1 MKTYDLD
8 TPIARFGTRDNI
20 IPWTLR
26 NAVEGCQIMGSVGSG
41 KSSSSGRTI
50 LMKYLK
56 MGMGGLVLTVKG
68 DEAEMIKSYC
78 DLAGRKD
85 QLIVIEPD
93 GHFKF
98 DFLKYLSDSG
108 NKGGSITGNILET
121 LKTVIRASEQH
132 SSGKSDDPFW
142 EKSLDQLLYCTI
154 DLCNIAYGQV
164 GVEMMYDIVQSLPK
178 KEAAKDKSKK
188 GAFEKAYRQAK
199 SIVQQNIDKWGA
211 GLSAKEKKELEK
223 DEDYNAASERHV
235 PGVRLLRY
243 VDVFFFETFKE
254 LNEKTRS
261 IIEFTFT
268 SFLFRLLRDPIYSIF
283 CSGTLN
289 IRPED
294 SLGGKIILLSFPVKE
309 YHKAGTDVQMLFK
322 YIWQVA
328 MEKRNIKENDRPV
341 FLYADEAQHFLHE
354 HDSTFQA
361 TARSSRICT
370 VYITQNLPNYMSA
383 MGGETAES
391 RVKSFLAT
399 LNTKIFHANNDVDTN
414 SWASQLIGD
423 GTLIDPSRT
432 YSMGEQFSQS
442 DTVKIITEKRVK
454 PEDFARLRTGGKQNN
469 YKAEA
474 YIHVQG
480 DPLFDGE
487 NFNKVKFSQQYK

>member
-1 MKTYDLD
+1 
-8 TPIARFGTRDNI
+8 
-20 IPWTLR
+20 
-26 NAVEGCQIMGSVGSG
+26 MGSVGSG

-68 DEAEMIKSYC
+68 DETAMIKQYC
-78 DLAGRKD
+78 ELSGRTKDL
-85 QLIVIEPD
+85 IIIEPD
-93 GHFKF
+93 GDYKF

-108 NKGGSITGNILET
+108 NKGSSITANILQV
-121 LKTVIRASEQH
+121 LKTVIRASEEH
-132 SSGKSDDPFW
+132 ASGKSDDPFW

-164 GVEMMYDIVQSLPK
+164 GVERMYEIVQSLPK
-178 KEAAKDKSKK
+178 KEVAKDKSKK
-188 GAFEKAYRQAK
+188 GAFEKAYQQAK
-199 SIVQQNIDKWGA
+199 SVVQKRIQEWQA
-211 GLSAKEKKELEK
+211 GLTAKEKLELEK
-223 DEDYNAASERHV
+223 DEDFNAASEKNV

-283 CSGTLN
+283 CSGSITVK
-289 IRPED
+289 PED
-294 SLGGKIILLSFPVKE
+294 SLQGKVILLNLPVKQ
-309 YHKAGTDVQMLFK
+309 YHKAGADVQLLFK
-322 YIWQVA
+322 YVWQVA
-328 MEKRNIKENDRPV
+328 MEKRDIKENDRPV

-361 TARSSRICT
+361 TARSSRVCT

-383 MGGETAES
+383 MGGETANS
-391 RVKSFLAT
+391 KVKSFLAT
-399 LNTKIFHANNDVDTN
+399 LNTKIFHANNDVETN
-414 SWASQLIGD
+414 TWASSLIGD
-423 GTLIDPSRT
+423 GTIIDPSRT
-432 YSMGEQFSQS
+432 YSMGEKFSQS
-442 DTVKIITEKRVK
+442 DTIKTKTEKLVK
-454 PEDFARLRTGGKQNN
+454 PEDFARLRTGGKQNS